1 MSSMSSKS
9 AMFCWLGAI
18 FVAPPCLAQDKVTTI
33 RGSFTE
39 THTRLECDCNPT
51 TWTQNFVIT
60 LSGKNHI
67 REQWDGRNNNN
78 VTTSAQ
84 HESDLGEARGSAI
97 WRVAGPNRLE
107 RTVVFK
113 QHVQKMTITTAGAQC
128 TLDVRFSLKP
138 GFTDMYVPRAD
149 NGEWAHFTL
158 PRTTQT
164 SCEIF

>member
-1 MSSMSSKS
+1 MIRS
-9 AMFCWLGAI
+9 GA
-18 FVAPPCLAQDKVTTI
+18 FVAAFAATLLVAPPSLAQDKATTV
-33 RGSFTE
+33 RGSYTE

-51 TWTQNFVIT
+51 IWTQNFVIT

-67 REQWDGRNNNN
+67 REDWDSRNNNN
-78 VTTSAQ
+78 LTRTAQ
-84 HESDLGEARGSAI
+84 HESDLGQARGSAI

-107 RTVVFK
+107 KTVAFR
-113 QHVQKMTITTAGAQC
+113 QHIQKMTITTAGNQC
-128 TLDVRFSLKP
+128 TLDVRFTLKP

-149 NGEWAHFTL
+149 TGEWAHFTL